1 MDKFPYLTN
10 IEVTDSPGRPIAL
23 QPIDEFFMVL
33 TSLQLGLFEKD
44 LSHRFGV
51 SLSIVSDIII
61 TWINFLYLEMGSW
74 PLWIRRE
81 IVKANLPAVFKGKYE
96 DTVLIIDCTEFRCEV
111 PKDPVK
117 QSELYSDCKSHD
129 TFKGLLAIAPHV
141 AVTFVSQ
148 LYCGNISD
156 REITIKSGLCGYL
169 ENGDKVMADKGFDIQ
184 DILAEKGVIFFI
196 PPKRKPGQIQ
206 LSKEEVFET
215 Q

>member
-1 MDKFPYLTN
+1 M
-10 IEVTDSPGRPIAL
+10 
-23 QPIDEFFMVL
+23 
-33 TSLQLGLFEKD
+33 
-44 LSHRFGV
+44 
-51 SLSIVSDIII
+51 
-61 TWINFLYLEMGSW
+61 
-74 PLWIRRE
+74 
-81 IVKANLPAVFKGKYE
+81 
-96 DTVLIIDCTEFRCEV
+96 IIDCTEFRCKV